1 MSKYFSRR
9 DFLKLGGLSLGSL
22 AFSRFTPNI
31 FAPDFINFDDGDL
44 VRVGTSRGV
53 AVYNKPTDQ
62 NEAPVGFWNR
72 DDLVHVYE
80 EVVSDDPKFATN
92 PIWYRVWGG
101 YMWRANLQPVKT
113 LLNVPLTLIPDG
125 TRVLAEVTVPFT
137 EPWKRDKSSPSG
149 WNQLGWRLYYESTHW
164 IEAIEDGPDGQP
176 WYRIWDHIASFPY
189 YVPAMHLRLI
199 PSEDINLINPNVPW
213 DQKRIDVNLT
223 TQTLTA
229 YEYDADVFQTTIAS
243 GIPSGNHTTTP
254 QGDFN
259 IMEKLPSEH
268 MGLANIYA
276 QVDDYIL
283 AGVPWTSYFTK
294 FGHAF
299 HGTYWHDNFGTPM
312 SHGCVNMRT
321 ADAKWLF
328 LWANWFHPQSVQDGI
343 SWDNQG
349 LGTAVNIHY

>member
-1 MSKYFSRR
+1 MKS
-9 DFLKLGGLSLGSL
+9 
-22 AFSRFTPNI
+22 
-31 FAPDFINFDDGDL
+31 
-44 VRVGTSRGV
+44 
-53 AVYNKPTDQ
+53 
-62 NEAPVGFWNR
+62 PVGFWNR

-164 IEAIEDGPDGQP
+164 IDAIEDGPDGQP

-213 DQKRIDVNLT
+213 DQKRIEVNLT

-328 LWANWFHPQSVQDGI
+328 LWANWLHPQIQDGI
-343 SWDNQG
+343 SRDNQG
-349 LGTAVNIHY
+349 HGTAVNIHY

>member
-1 MSKYFSRR
+1 MSKSFSRR
-9 DFLKLGGLSLGSL
+9 DFFKLGGLSLGSL
-22 AFSRFTPNI
+22 AFNR
-31 FAPDFINFDDGDL
+31 FAPDIFAQNSINFDDSDI

-53 AVYNKPTDQ
+53 AVYTKPTDQ
-62 NEAPVGFWNR
+62 NETPVGFWNR
-72 DDLVHVYE
+72 DDLVHIYE
-80 EVVSDDPKFATN
+80 EVVSDDPKFVAN

-101 YMWRANLQPVKT
+101 YIWRANLQPVKT
-113 LLNVPLTLIPDG
+113 LLNLPLTSIPDG
-125 TRVLAEVTVPFT
+125 TRLLTEVTVPFT
-137 EPWKRDKSSPSG
+137 EPWKRNKQSPSG
-149 WNQLGWRLYYESTHW
+149 WDRLGWRLYYESTHW
-164 IEAIEDGPDGQP
+164 IEAIEEGYDGQP

-189 YVPAMHLRLI
+189 YVPAIHLRMI
-199 PSEDINLINPNVPW
+199 PSEEINLISPNVAW
-213 DQKRIDVNLT
+213 DQKRIDVDLT

-229 YEYDADVFQTTIAS
+229 YEYDKVAFQTSISS

-259 IMEKLPSEH
+259 IAEKLPSEH
-268 MGLANIYA
+268 MGQANIYA

-321 ADAKWLF
+321 ADAKWIF
-328 LWANWFHPQSVQDGI
+328 LWGNWIRPQSVQDGI
-343 SWDNQG
+343 SPDNRG
-349 LGTAVNIHY
+349 YGTAVNIHY

>member
-1 MSKYFSRR
+1 MSKNFSRR

-22 AFSRFTPNI
+22 AFNRFVPNI
-31 FAPDFINFDDGDL
+31 FTPDFINFEDGDI

-53 AVYNKPTDQ
+53 AVYSKPTDQ
-62 NEAPVGFWNR
+62 NETPVGYWNR

-80 EVVSDDPKFATN
+80 EVASDDPKFATN

-113 LLNVPLTLIPDG
+113 LLNLPLTFIPDG
-125 TRVLAEVTVPFT
+125 TRLLAEVTVPFA
-137 EPWKRDKSSPSG
+137 EPWKRNKQSSSG
-149 WNQLGWRLYYESTHW
+149 WDQLGWRLYYESTHW

-189 YVPAMHLRLI
+189 YVPATHLRLI
-199 PSEDINLINPNVPW
+199 PSEDIKLISPNVPW

-229 YEYDADVFQTTIAS
+229 YEYDMAVFQITIAS

-254 QGDFN
+254 QGAFN

-328 LWANWFHPQSVQDGI
+328 LWAVWMRLPAIQDGI

-349 LGTAVNIHY
+349 HGTAVNIHY